1 MVPSPG
7 GHTSSLRAVRMVRQ
21 AWIGRAARL
30 GAPRPVSRGRP
41 GTPRRARA
49 TVARTAAGHLQA
61 VSPGVAARG
70 AVLEG
75 MRVRGGRVK
84 TSSPVREGSRGLALV
99 LAGGGARA
107 AYEVGVLSAIAE
119 RAPGLE
125 FPIVTGVSAGAINAV
140 YLAAHAQAL
149 SAALG
154 ALRDDWRHLTVD
166 RVYRIQPWHLG
177 RAFLRGVAGTLLG
190 TRGETAVVRG
200 LVDMSPLHDFLAARL
215 DCGGIDA
222 SIAAGRLRAVAVSAT
237 SYASGE
243 TVTFV
248 HGRPDAPT
256 WRRALRSAVP
266 ARLTVDHVMASAA
279 LPILFPA
286 VRVGDVFY
294 GDGSVRQTAP
304 LAPAIH
310 LGARAILVVTQRS
323 EPELAASRASALRD
337 YPTIAEVI
345 GLLLHAIF
353 LDALEADAER
363 VERINRTLARVP
375 PGAAPEGLRPVSLLM
390 LRPSRDLGA
399 LAAGSGAKL
408 PPAVRWMVRG
418 MGGHRATG
426 VDFLSYLLFDPAYTS
441 ALIELGYADG
451 LTQWPRIERFLSDS

>member
-1 MVPSPG
+1 M
-7 GHTSSLRAVRMVRQ
+7 
-21 AWIGRAARL
+21 
-30 GAPRPVSRGRP
+30 
-41 GTPRRARA
+41 
-49 TVARTAAGHLQA
+49 
-61 VSPGVAARG
+61 
-70 AVLEG
+70 
-75 MRVRGGRVK
+75 
-84 TSSPVREGSRGLALV
+84 TSSPVHNGAGGLALV

-140 YLAAHAQAL
+140 YLAAHAETL
-149 SAALG
+149 SVALG
-154 ALRDDWRHLTVD
+154 ALRDHWRHLVVD
-166 RVYRIQPWHLG
+166 RVYRIRPWHLG
-177 RAFLRGVAGTLLG
+177 RALFRGVVGTLLG
-190 TRGETAVVRG
+190 AGGEGAVVRG
-200 LVDMSPLHDFLAARL
+200 LMDMSPLRDFLAARF
-215 DCGGIDA
+215 DFGGIDA
-222 SIAAGRLRAVAVSAT
+222 KIAAGRLRAVALSAT

-243 TVTFV
+243 TATFV
-248 HGRPDAPT
+248 HGAPDVPT
-256 WRRALRSAVP
+256 WRRALRYAVRT
-266 ARLTVDHVMASAA
+266 RLTLDHVLASAA

-286 VRVGDVFY
+286 VRLGDAFY

-323 EPELAASRASALRD
+323 EPELAASLAPAAPALRE
-337 YPTIAEVI
+337 YPTLAEVI

-363 VERINRTLARVP
+363 IERINHTLARVP
-375 PGAAPEGLRPVSLLM
+375 AGAAPEGLRPVSLLM

-408 PPAVRWMVRG
+408 PPAIRWLVRG
-418 MGGHRATG
+418 MGGHRATA
-426 VDFLSYLLFDPAYTS
+426 VDFLSYLLFDPAYTT

-451 LTQWPRIERFLSDS
+451 RAAWPRIEQFLAACAGS